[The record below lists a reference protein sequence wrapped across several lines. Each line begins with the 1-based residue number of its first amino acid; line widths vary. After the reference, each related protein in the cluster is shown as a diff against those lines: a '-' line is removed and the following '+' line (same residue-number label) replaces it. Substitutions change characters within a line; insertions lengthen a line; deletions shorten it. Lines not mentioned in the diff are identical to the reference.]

1 MTFVFQGLAER
12 SSASQKWKTYQ
23 TVFFN
28 QLIKR
33 KLISNETKERCH
45 GGEKTADRQLYVI
58 ALSKYDYKDKRQ
70 VDEWKVEC
78 RG

>member
-1 MTFVFQGLAER
+1 MFIA
-12 SSASQKWKTYQ
+12 
-23 TVFFN
+23 
-28 QLIKR
+28 
-33 KLISNETKERCH
+33 TKERSH
-45 GGEKTADRQLYVI
+45 VGKKTADRLYVI